1 MNKTIFTTGI
11 FFGIVAVILGAFAS
25 HGLKNLITTEAM
37 ETFKTGV
44 TYQMYHALLLLVLG
58 GFTNIPEKSKKLVY
72 WLLSVGIVLFSFSI
86 YALATNALT
95 SFDFKLIGII
105 TPMGGTLLIAGWV
118 LLGIRCLKDFK

>member
-11 FFGIVAVILGAFAS
+11 FFGILAVILGAFAS

-58 GFTNIPEKSKKLVY
+58 ALTKIPEKSKKLVY
-72 WLLSVGIVLFSFSI
+72 WMLTMGVVLFSFSI

-95 SFDFKLIGII
+95 SFDFKVIGLI
-105 TPMGGTLLIAGWV
+105 TPIGGTLLITGWA

>member
-1 MNKTIFTTGI
+1 MNKTIFSTGI

-25 HGLKNLITTEAM
+25 HGLKNLISTEAM

-58 GFTNIPEKSKKLVY
+58 GLTKIPEKSKKLVY
-72 WLLSVGIVLFSFSI
+72 WMLTIGVVLFSFSI

-95 SFDFKLIGII
+95 SFDFKVIGLI
-105 TPMGGTLLIAGWV
+105 TPVGGTLLIAGWA